1 MAPALSFLGAAQGPL
16 VHTAFWRLGTSLVA
30 LPLFLGFWRSTLAA
44 PVVLSWCLLRRLL
57 DWRVP
62 VLLIAYL
69 DLPLFSLALRFVDPR
84 GCRAS

>member
-1 MAPALSFLGAAQGPL
+1 MVFTG
-16 VHTAFWRLGTSLVA
+16 FWRLGISLVA

-44 PVVLSWCLLRRLL
+44 PGVPAVLLRRLL

-62 VLLIAYL
+62 VLLVAYL
-69 DLPLFSLALRFVDPR
+69 DLLLFSLALRFVDPR